1 MKKFSQDWLDAYG
14 KAYFYVNPASDHL
27 QLIEPQ
33 VVMPNM
39 VDIILKR
46 SAEFEKEGWHRFLAG
61 EGLFDDYLYDDDCED
76 GYDYDEDPYSH
87 YLY

>member
-1 MKKFSQDWLDAYG
+1 
-14 KAYFYVNPASDHL
+14 
-27 QLIEPQ
+27 
-33 VVMPNM
+33 MPNM